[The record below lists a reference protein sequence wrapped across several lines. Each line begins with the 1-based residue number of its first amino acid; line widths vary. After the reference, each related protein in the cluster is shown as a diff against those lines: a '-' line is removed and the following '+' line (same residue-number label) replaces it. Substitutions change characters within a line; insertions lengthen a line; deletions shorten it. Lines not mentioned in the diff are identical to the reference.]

1 MGRGEDTRHAI
12 LDAAER
18 LIAEQGVRVPLR
30 DIALAAGQRNNSA
43 VNYYFRNR
51 QDLVDAIVVRRLEP
65 MENERRLMLQ
75 RLDGHD
81 RADVDVLLRIM
92 VLPLLH
98 VDSAYYARFLH
109 AAAHYLR
116 TDADQT
122 PDSVWPDVM
131 DGLARAVP
139 TTDHA
144 RRHRRVGA
152 VATAMFALLADRE
165 HRAQSE
171 PDAAATAEE
180 LIAMLGAM
188 LTAPFPAPPAGSN
201 PPRRGTAR
209 RSGPVRPA
217 SHRA

>member
-1 MGRGEDTRHAI
+1 MARGEQTRHAI

-43 VNYYFRNR
+43 VNYHFRNR
-51 QDLVDAIVVRRLEP
+51 QDLIDAIVVRRLEP
-65 MENERRLMLQ
+65 MEYERRLL
-75 RLDGHD
+75 LDGLD
-81 RADVDVLLRIM
+81 ADQRTDVDVLLRVM

-116 TDADQT
+116 TDTDQT
-122 PDSVWPDVM
+122 PNSVWPDVM

-144 RRHRRVGA
+144 SRHRRVSA

-165 HRAQSE
+165 HRAQDE
-171 PDAAATAEE
+171 PDTAATAEE

-188 LTAPFPAPPAGSN
+188 LTAPLPAAMAGASPPT
-201 PPRRGTAR
+201 PDTRR
-209 RSGPVRPA
+209 RSAPARPA
-217 SHRA
+217 